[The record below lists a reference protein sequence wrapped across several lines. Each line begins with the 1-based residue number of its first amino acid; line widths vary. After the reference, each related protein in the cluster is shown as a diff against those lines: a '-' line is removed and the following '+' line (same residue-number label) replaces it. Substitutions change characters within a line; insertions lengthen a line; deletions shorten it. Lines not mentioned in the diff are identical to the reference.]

1 MTAIIIIIVAVVVI
15 IIAVVHRQT
24 AIVVL
29 HIVSNKASISNM
41 GSGRWWRARRACAG
55 CGQGGGH
62 TRGTGAWWVDECDDG
77 GSCRVEGHVHG
88 VNLAQECEDI
98 CARTWAWMITQ
109 KWPVVGFITSSPQ
122 PHTRSHQRVYQL
134 VAAYAGRLL
143 APMALSTIAAYSAR
157 HQLDA

>member
-1 MTAIIIIIVAVVVI
+1 MEGQEGLCWMWAGGEPHTRYRGLVGPHQRERALVE
-15 IIAVVHRQT
+15 
-24 AIVVL
+24 
-29 HIVSNKASISNM
+29 
-41 GSGRWWRARRACAG
+41 RARGG
-55 CGQGGGH
+55 CGQGRSH

-98 CARTWAWMITQ
+98 CARIWAWLITQ

-134 VAAYAGRLL
+134 AAAYAGRLS